1 MNRWYRSR
9 VQYYLQVL
17 SVPGLLLGLLS
28 LMMAAPG
35 VAATEGALWQALRG
49 GGHAALLRHAI
60 APGTGDPEN
69 FLIDDCGTQRNL
81 SDEGRDQAARI
92 GARFRANGIERADVF
107 SSQWCRCLD
116 TARRLDLGNVK
127 PLPILNSFFGR
138 YDRRDEQTAAL
149 SAWLN
154 EAKLDRPIVLIT
166 HQVNISALTGIH
178 PTSGELVI
186 VRVDNDGAISVTG
199 TIEPD

>member
-1 MNRWYRSR
+1 MSRWCRSG
-9 VQYYLQVL
+9 VQNYLHVL
-17 SVPGLLLGLLS
+17 AVPGLLLGLLS
-28 LMMAAPG
+28 LMTAPG

-92 GARFRANGIERADVF
+92 GARFKANGIERADVF
-107 SSQWCRCLD
+107 SSHWCRCLD

-138 YDRRDEQTAAL
+138 YDRRDEQTDAL

-154 EAKLDRPIVLIT
+154 EANLDRPVVLVT

-186 VRVDNDGAISVTG
+186 VRVDSDGAISVAG

>member
-28 LMMAAPG
+28 LMAAPG
-35 VAATEGALWQALRG
+35 VAATEGALWQALRD

-92 GARFRANGIERADVF
+92 GARFKANGIERADVF

-116 TARRLDLGNVK
+116 TARRLDLGDVK

-138 YDRRDEQTAAL
+138 YGRRDEQTAAL

-154 EAKLDRPIVLIT
+154 EAKLDRPVVLVT

-186 VRVDNDGAISVTG
+186 VRIDSDGAISVAG

>member
-1 MNRWYRSR
+1 MTRWYRSS

-17 SVPGLLLGLLS
+17 SVPGLLLGLLN
-28 LMMAAPG
+28 LMAAPG

-60 APGTGDPEN
+60 APGTGDPAN

-81 SDEGRDQAARI
+81 SEEGRDQAARI
-92 GARFRANGIERADVF
+92 GARFKTNGIERADVF

-127 PLPILNSFFGR
+127 PLPILNSFFGH

-154 EAKLDRPIVLIT
+154 EANLDRPVVLVT

-186 VRVDNDGAISVTG
+186 VRVDSDGAISVTG